1 MVNDMDNIQYI
12 NPIINEIEIKSAN
25 NRRIYINGIVDED
38 MATKVSYF
46 VNKIIEMDKNCS
58 NENKEITFLLNSYGG
73 SIISGNAI
81 IGCIN
86 RLKKLG
92 YKTIAIV
99 ESCAYSM
106 AYDILVNCE
115 YRYCYDLSTFLLH
128 QTSFGQ
134 VGELKEFERE
144 ISFQK
149 KLWEMSVDY
158 YVKNTNISRERIDEI
173 YDRKENYFFTA
184 KEALENGSIQ
194 KII

>member
-1 MVNDMDNIQYI
+1 MGNNRYI
-12 NPIINEIEIKSAN
+12 NPIISEIEIKSAN
-25 NRRIYINGIVDED
+25 NRRIYLNDIVDEE

-46 VNKIIEMDKNCS
+46 INKIIEMDKLNS
-58 NENKEITFLLNSYGG
+58 NSDKTVTFLINSCGG
-73 SIISGNAI
+73 SIISGNSI
-81 IGCIN
+81 IGNIN

-92 YKTIAIV
+92 YKTVAIV

-134 VGELKEFERE
+134 GGELKEFERE
-144 ISFQK
+144 VDFQK

-158 YVKNTNISRERIDEI
+158 YVANTNISRERVNEI

-194 KII
+194 QIL

>member
-1 MVNDMDNIQYI
+1 MGNVQYI
-12 NPIINEIEIKSAN
+12 SPIISEIEIKSAN
-25 NRRIYINGIVDED
+25 NGRIYLNNIVDEE
-38 MATKVSYF
+38 MSTKVSYF
-46 VNKIIEMDKNCS
+46 VNKIIEMDKLNS
-58 NENKEITFLLNSYGG
+58 NSDKTVTFLINSCGG
-73 SIISGNAI
+73 SIVSGNSI
-81 IGCIN
+81 IGNIN

-134 VGELKEFERE
+134 GGELKEFERE
-144 ISFQK
+144 VDFQK

-158 YVKNTNISRERIDEI
+158 YVANTNISRERVNEI

-194 KII
+194 QIL

>member
-1 MVNDMDNIQYI
+1 MVNSMNNNQYI
-12 NPIINEIEIKSAN
+12 NPITSEIEIKSAN

-38 MATKVSYF
+38 MATKISYF
-46 VNKIIEMDKNCS
+46 VNKIIDTDKNY
-58 NENKEITFLLNSYGG
+58 NDRNKEVTFLLNSYGG
-73 SIISGNAI
+73 SVISGNAI

-115 YRYCYDLSTFLLH
+115 YRYCYNLSTFLLH

-158 YVKNTNISRERIDEI
+158 YVKNTNLTKERINEI

-184 KEALENGSIQ
+184 QEALENGSIQ

>member
-1 MVNDMDNIQYI
+1 MGNVQYI
-12 NPIINEIEIKSAN
+12 NPIISEIEIKSAN
-25 NRRIYINGIVDED
+25 NRRIYLNDIVDEE

-46 VNKIIEMDKNCS
+46 INKIIEMDKLNP
-58 NENKEITFLLNSYGG
+58 NADKTIKFLINSYGG
-73 SIISGNAI
+73 SVLSGNSI
-81 IGCIN
+81 IGNIN

-92 YKTIAIV
+92 YKTVAIV

-115 YRYCYDLSTFLLH
+115 ERYAYDLSTFLLH

-134 VGELKEFERE
+134 GGELKEFERE
-144 ISFQK
+144 VDFQK

-158 YVKNTNISRERIDEI
+158 YVANTNISRERINEI

-184 KEALENGSIQ
+184 KEALDNGSIQ
-194 KII
+194 QIL

>member
-1 MVNDMDNIQYI
+1 MDNIQYI

-115 YRYCYDLSTFLLH
+115 YRYCYNLSTFLLH

-134 VGELKEFERE
+134 GGELKEFERE